1 MFEYNT
7 KPEHETTMATINKFL
22 ENEKRQNKAEGWLKL
37 EKTIKIQKLHDYAQ
51 KYGTDNN
58 LSNKDIELLKQ
69 FFNQSLDNNKLNKS
83 KDVLYNKTN
92 KLITS
97 IPALQFN
104 TTTNNFTLKNTDA
117 KRVSTLKSLTP
128 KRSSEKN
135 REPIHIKHEL

>member
-7 KPEHETTMATINKFL
+7 NTENGTSMDTIDKFL
-22 ENEKRQNKAEGWLKL
+22 ENEKRQNKSEGWLKL
-37 EKTIKIQKLHDYAQ
+37 EKTIKIQKLHDYAD

-58 LSNKDIELLKQ
+58 LSTNDIELLKR

-83 KDVLYNKTN
+83 KDVIYNKTN

-128 KRSSEKN
+128 KRNSEKN
-135 REPIHIKHEL
+135 REPIHIEHDL

>member
-1 MFEYNT
+1 MFQYKTNSVQ
-7 KPEHETTMATINKFL
+7 ETSMDTIDKFL
-22 ENEKRQNKAEGWLKL
+22 ENEKQQNRAEGWLKL
-37 EKTIKIQKLHDYAQ
+37 EKTVKIQLLHNYAD
-51 KYGTDNN
+51 KYGTDNK
-58 LSNKDIELLKQ
+58 LSTNDIELLKR

-83 KDVLYNKTN
+83 KDVIYNKTN

-104 TTTNNFTLKNTDA
+104 STTNNFTLKNTDA

-135 REPIHIKHEL
+135 REPIHIEHDL

>member
-1 MFEYNT
+1 M
-7 KPEHETTMATINKFL
+7 
-22 ENEKRQNKAEGWLKL
+22 
-37 EKTIKIQKLHDYAQ
+37 HDYAQ